1 MSWYRDELALR
12 LPHYMVPTEFVLL
25 AELPLTPNGKVDR
38 RALPVPDGAS
48 VSAEYVAPRNAVEQA
63 LCEVWQ
69 EVLNRDQIGIEDN
82 FFSLGGDSILSIRV
96 VALLKGRGIA
106 LGINDI
112 FQHQTIGLLAAQARA
127 VESEGAALEPFVL
140 LTEAERAE
148 LADSYI
154 YEDAYPMST
163 LQTGMVFHTQLEQF
177 SGVYH
182 DIVVEHVK
190 CAWDQPSFEQ
200 ALTACIEAHPVLR
213 TVFRLDGERPLQL
226 VRRAVEL
233 PLEVVDLR
241 AEAEAEQYVQDWVE
255 ARKRHVF
262 DWEQGPL
269 WQLNIFLRTEESFQ
283 FVLSFHHAV
292 LDGWSRAVLTTELYN
307 RYQQLLQGQEAE
319 PVTTDW
325 TYRDFIAQEQRVLAD
340 EAAREYFARLLEDA
354 PSEQLPRQQAVSTG
368 EQPNESIFI
377 EEFRPL
383 STELLELARELGVPV
398 QAVLLAGHFKVLAT
412 LSGQTKALSCV
423 THNGRPETA
432 GAERSLGFVSELVAA
447 GAGVGWRQLAR
458 V

>member
-1 MSWYRDELALR
+1 MLSNQLRQELQTR
-12 LPHYMVPTEFVLL
+12 LPEYMVPTEFVLL

-38 RALPVPDGAS
+38 KALPAPAGES
-48 VSAEYVAPRNAVEQA
+48 QQAEYVAPRNAVEQA

-69 EVLNRDQIGIEDN
+69 EVLKRERVGIEDN

-96 VALLKGRGIA
+96 VALLKSRGIA

-112 FQHQTIGLLAAQARA
+112 FQHQTIALLAAQARA
-127 VESEGAALEPFVL
+127 VESEGAALEPFAL

-200 ALTACIEAHPVLR
+200 ALYACIDEHPVLR

-241 AEAEAEQYVQDWVE
+241 AEAEAEQHVQDWVE

-262 DWEQGPL
+262 DWERGPL

-307 RYQQLLQGQEAE
+307 RYQQLLQGQEPDAGKH
-319 PVTTDW
+319 
-325 TYRDFIAQEQRVLAD
+325 
-340 EAAREYFARLLEDA
+340 RLD
-354 PSEQLPRQQAVSTG
+354 LPR
-368 EQPNESIFI
+368 
-377 EEFRPL
+377 L
-383 STELLELARELGVPV
+383 
-398 QAVLLAGHFKVLAT
+398 H
-412 LSGQTKALSCV
+412 C
-423 THNGRPETA
+423 A
-432 GAERSLGFVSELVAA
+432 GAA
-447 GAGVGWRQLAR
+447 GTGG
-458 V
+458 